1 MKKRY
6 SNKTDL
12 WSIGVI
18 FYEMLTGKPI
28 FYDEVKTKE
37 ELIAKVTGS
46 DIQYPSY
53 ISQVR
58 TVLYVNTLNGPV

>member
-1 MKKRY
+1 
-6 SNKTDL
+6 
-12 WSIGVI
+12 
-18 FYEMLTGKPI
+18 MLTGKPI

-46 DIQYPSY
+46 DIFYPPY

-58 TVLYVNTLNGPV
+58 NYHYKVMDN